1 MKTIERIKLYCKNP
15 KCIAYDIKDWKDSL
29 TLKFYHK
36 LKEMLYKFENKT
48 YYNINI
54 TQHYKNNQYQEY
66 YFLDKTVTFARLN
79 PVITVMRE
87 IDLYFD
93 KRFGNIRIPKI
104 DVDTQNEEEIT
115 VTIHTM
121 RPGYLIGKGGQTIDY
136 FEKRLSEL
144 FAKKT
149 KIKIVEVKKDI
160 NEPIYIGY

>member
-1 MKTIERIKLYCKNP
+1 MP
-15 KCIAYDIKDWKDSL
+15 
-29 TLKFYHK
+29 
-36 LKEMLYKFENKT
+36 
-48 YYNINI
+48 
-54 TQHYKNNQYQEY
+54 
-66 YFLDKTVTFARLN
+66 KTVTFARLN
-79 PVITVMRE
+79 PVITVIRE

-93 KRFGNIRIPKI
+93 NRFGNLRIPKI

>member
-1 MKTIERIKLYCKNP
+1 MKTIERIKLYCKSP
-15 KCIAYDIKDWKDSL
+15 KCIAYDFRDWKDSL

-36 LKEMLYKFENKT
+36 LKEMLYSFENKT

-79 PVITVMRE
+79 PVITVIRE

-93 KRFGNIRIPKI
+93 NRFGNLRIPKI